1 MTIVLLAVLMSTA
14 LPAIAC
20 REYAGSNAA
29 PVAVADESYAYE
41 NEIQTGSVG
50 LNDTDPNG
58 DVLTYSVIAQPDHG
72 TITMQPNGQFT
83 YLPDFLY
90 YGFDYVTY
98 QVCDPHGACAS
109 AILEIAV
116 LFVNDPPAIV
126 DETFFLVANTPF
138 TGSIAVNDFD
148 IDIEPIFYNVLVA
161 PA

>member
-1 MTIVLLAVLMSTA
+1 VTIVLLAVLMSTA

-126 DETFFLVANTPF
+126 DETFFLM
-138 TGSIAVNDFD
+138 
-148 IDIEPIFYNVLVA
+148 
-161 PA
+161 